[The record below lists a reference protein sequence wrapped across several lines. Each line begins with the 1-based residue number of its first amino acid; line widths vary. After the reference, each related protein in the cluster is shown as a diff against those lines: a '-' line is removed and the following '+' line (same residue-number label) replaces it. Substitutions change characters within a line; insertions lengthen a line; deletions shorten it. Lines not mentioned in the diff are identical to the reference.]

1 MADEQKPEQPAADV
15 KPASEQD
22 APKEALSMT
31 NEELGVTPESGST
44 EGNATPDGQPAKK
57 LSPLKKFFKK
67 FNVYLLLFG
76 LVLAVAGVVAT
87 VSYLNSKKQPKQ
99 PDLGSQTLTQNDL
112 KNLANSDATVGDT
125 GQTLTVQGNAVFS
138 GQVLVRSNLN
148 VAGTIQ
154 LGGNF
159 SVPDLT
165 VSHTANL
172 SDTQIN
178 SLQVAQGTTFQGLAT
193 FQKGMNVAG
202 DSDFTGNVNFGQ
214 ITVNKII
221 MSGISQ
227 LEIPNHLAFTG
238 APPGRVINAG
248 VLGAGGTAT
257 INGNDNAG
265 TININSG
272 DNPVAGCFVKITFNR
287 PFSSTPHVIISPV
300 NAAAGLTQYYAI
312 RDTKSFSVC
321 TNNAATPNQVFA
333 YDYFITGS

>member
-1 MADEQKPEQPAADV
+1 MADEQKPEQPADATP

-31 NEELGVTPESGST
+31 NDELGVTST
-44 EGNATPDGQPAKK
+44 ESSDGTTAPDGAPAKK
-57 LSPLKKFFKK
+57 LNPFKK
-67 FNVYLLLFG
+67 ALKRFNVYIMLFG
-76 LVLAVAGVVAT
+76 LVVAVAGVVAT
-87 VSYLNSKKQPKQ
+87 VSYLNSKKTPKQ

-172 SDTQIN
+172 SDTQVN

-265 TININSG
+265 TVNINSG

-300 NAAAGLTQYYAI
+300 GAAAGLTQYYAI